1 MTPQLYRKADR
12 LLVAADCIIFGFDG
26 RQLKVLLVKRSF
38 EPEAGRWSLVG
49 GFVNA
54 GESVND
60 AAARI
65 LKRLTGLDNIYME
78 QLHCFG
84 DVNRDPAA
92 RVVSVAYYALINIA
106 DYSRQLNLEH
116 EPHWFSLKELP
127 DLIFDH
133 SQMVKLAVERL
144 QQKVATH
151 PVGFELLPRKFTLPQ
166 LQNLYE
172 AIYQAK
178 LDRRNF
184 SRKILSLGIL
194 KKLDEK
200 EKESS
205 KKGAFLY
212 VFDRKRYEQLS
223 HEGLK
228 FV

>member
-1 MTPQLYRKADR
+1 
-12 LLVAADCIIFGFDG
+12 
-26 RQLKVLLVKRSF
+26 
-38 EPEAGRWSLVG
+38 
-49 GFVNA
+49 
-54 GESVND
+54 
-60 AAARI
+60 
-65 LKRLTGLDNIYME
+65 
-78 QLHCFG
+78 
-84 DVNRDPAA
+84 
-92 RVVSVAYYALINIA
+92 
-106 DYSRQLNLEH
+106 
-116 EPHWFSLKELP
+116 
-127 DLIFDH
+127 
-133 SQMVKLAVERL
+133 
-144 QQKVATH
+144 
-151 PVGFELLPRKFTLPQ
+151 LLPRKFTLPQ